1 MNDGDRNTDL
11 HNIRNIGIMAH
22 IDAGK
27 TTTTER
33 ILFYTGVS
41 RKMGEVHEGTAVMDW
56 MEQEQ
61 ERGITITSAA
71 TTCYWKDKR
80 INIIDTPGHV
90 DFTVEVER
98 SLRVLDGAIAVFC
111 AVAGVQPQSETVWRQ
126 ADRYKVPRIAFV
138 NKMDRVGADF
148 FHVLKMMK
156 ECLGANAIAVQVPIG
171 KEESFNGIVDVI
183 DMKTY
188 YYDSDILG
196 ASYRKVDDV
205 PEDLVSV
212 VNEQREKL
220 FEALSDYDEDIMT
233 IYLEGREIPVEK
245 VYSALRKAVIGNS
258 IFPVFCG
265 TAFKNK
271 GVQLLL
277 DGVIEYLPSPADLP
291 PIEAESVSKK
301 EERIKVSPVDKEP
314 GALVF
319 KIMSDPYVGELSF
332 VRVYSGELRTGQQYY
347 NPISEKTE
355 RIGRLLRMHANKRE
369 DVESISAGNI
379 GAVVGLKSST
389 TGSTLCSK
397 QKQFLFEKMVF
408 PEPVISIAIEPKTK
422 ADEEK
427 LVFSLEKLAKEDPSF
442 KIRVDEETG
451 QTLISGMG
459 ELHLEILVERLK
471 REFKVDANV
480 GAPTVSYRETFSKPV
495 TYEYKHVKQ
504 TGGKGQYAHV
514 VFVITPLDSG
524 AGIEFEDKTKGG
536 VIPKEYIKGVEKG
549 VNAAKFSGKYGF
561 PVVDVHV
568 ALIDG
573 SSHEVDSS
581 EMSFQV
587 AAVNC
592 FREAEEKSIPK
603 ILEPFMKVEIT
614 VPENC
619 VGDVVGNLQSRRAE
633 VEGFEDIPGGL
644 KIIKAT
650 VPLSE
655 MFGYMT
661 SLRSQTQGRGTFTMQ
676 FSSYKE
682 LPEGIRK
689 QKFGIIY

>member
-1 MNDGDRNTDL
+1 MSNGCRNTYLGD
-11 HNIRNIGIMAH
+11 IRNIGIMAH

-71 TTCYWKDKR
+71 TTCYWKEKR

-98 SLRVLDGAIAVFC
+98 SLRILDGAIAVFC

-138 NKMDRVGADF
+138 NKMDRIGADF
-148 FHVLKMMK
+148 FNVVKMMK
-156 ECLGANAIAVQVPIG
+156 EVLGANAIAVQVPVG
-171 KEESFNGIVDVI
+171 KEETFCGIVDVI
-183 DMKTY
+183 GMKTY

-196 ASYRKVDDV
+196 ASYREVDEV
-205 PEDLVSV
+205 PGDMVSV

-220 FEALSDYDEDIMT
+220 FEALSEYDEDIMSM
-233 IYLEGREIPVEK
+233 YLEGSEIPREK
-245 VYSALRKAVIGNS
+245 VYAALRKAVIANS

-277 DGVIEYLPSPADLP
+277 DGVVEYLPSPADLP
-291 PIEAESVSKK
+291 PVEAESFKQG
-301 EERIKVSPVDKEP
+301 EKVLVTPSDCEP

-332 VRVYSGELRTGQQYY
+332 VRVYSGELKTGQQYY
-347 NPISEKTE
+347 NPVMEKTE

-369 DVESISAGNI
+369 DVDSISAGNI
-379 GAVVGLKSST
+379 GAIVGLKHST

-427 LVFSLEKLAKEDPSF
+427 LAFSLEKLAKEDPSF
-442 KIRVDEETG
+442 KVRTDEDTG

-459 ELHLEILVERLK
+459 ELHLEILVERLR

-480 GAPTVSYRETFSKPV
+480 GSPMVSYRETFSKPV
-495 TYEYKHVKQ
+495 TMEYKHVKQ

-514 VFVITPLDSG
+514 VFEVAPLDSG
-524 AGIEFEDKTKGG
+524 KGIEFEDVTKGG
-536 VIPKEYIKGVEKG
+536 VIPKEYIKGIEKG
-549 VNAAKFSGKYGF
+549 IEAASFSGKYGF
-561 PVVDVHV
+561 PVVDVRV
-568 ALIDG
+568 TLIDG
-573 SSHEVDSS
+573 STHEVDSS
-581 EMSFQV
+581 EMAFQV

-592 FREAEEKSIPK
+592 FREAEEKSVPK

-619 VGDVVGNLQSRRAE
+619 VGDVVGNLQARRAE
-633 VEGFEDIPGGL
+633 VEGFEDVPGGL

-661 SLRSQTQGRGTFTMQ
+661 NLRSQTQGRGTFTMQ
-676 FSSYKE
+676 FSCYKE
-682 LPEGIRK
+682 LPESIRK

>member
-1 MNDGDRNTDL
+1 MNENRSVALSD
-11 HNIRNIGIMAH
+11 IRNIGIMAH

-33 ILFYTGVS
+33 VLFYTGVS

-71 TTCYWKDKR
+71 TTCYWKEKR

-98 SLRVLDGAIAVFC
+98 SLRVLDGAVAIFC

-126 ADRYKVPRIAFV
+126 ADRYKVPRLAFV

-148 FHVLKMMK
+148 FNVVKMMK
-156 ECLGANAIAVQVPIG
+156 SELGANALAVQIPVG
-171 KEESFNGIVDVI
+171 KEDNFSGIVDI
-183 DMKTY
+183 ISMQTY
-188 YYDSDILG
+188 YYDSDALG
-196 ASYRKVDDV
+196 SSYRKIDGV
-205 PEDLVSV
+205 PEELSDIVS
-212 VNEQREKL
+212 EQREKL
-220 FEALSDYDEDIMT
+220 FESLSDYDEDIMSMF
-233 IYLEGREIPVEK
+233 LDGGNIPLEK
-245 VYSALRKAVIGNS
+245 VYSALRKAVIANS

-271 GVQLLL
+271 GIQLLL
-277 DGVIEYLPSPADLP
+277 DGVVEYLPSPEEVP
-291 PIEAESVSKK
+291 PVKVESVKK
-301 EERIKVSPVDKEP
+301 EEPFYVTPEDKEP

-332 VRVYSGELRTGQQYY
+332 VRVYCGELKTGQQYY
-347 NPISEKTE
+347 NPMTEKTE

-369 DVESISAGNI
+369 EVDVITSGNI
-379 GAVVGLKSST
+379 GAVVGLKYST

-397 QKQFLFEKMVF
+397 QKPFLFEKMNF
-408 PEPVISIAIEPKTK
+408 PEPVISVAIEPKTK
-422 ADEEK
+422 ADEDK
-427 LVFSLEKLAKEDPSF
+427 LSFSLEKLVKEDPTF
-442 KIRVDEETG
+442 KVRTDDETG
-451 QTLISGMG
+451 QTIISGMG
-459 ELHLEILVERLK
+459 ELHLEILVERLR

-480 GAPTVSYRETFSKPV
+480 GSPTVSYRETFSKPV
-495 TYEYKHVKQ
+495 TMEYKHVKQ

-514 VFVITPLDSG
+514 VFDIIPLESG
-524 AGIEFEDKTKGG
+524 SGVKFEDRTKGG
-536 VIPKEYIKGVEKG
+536 VVPREYIKGVEKG
-549 VNAAKFSGKYGF
+549 IEAASFSGKYGF

-573 SSHEVDSS
+573 SAHEVDSS
-581 EMSFQV
+581 EMAFRV

-592 FREAEEKSIPK
+592 FREAEEKSVPK

-633 VEGFEDIPGGL
+633 VEGFEDISGGL

-676 FSSYKE
+676 FSCYKE
-682 LPEGIRK
+682 LPESIRK